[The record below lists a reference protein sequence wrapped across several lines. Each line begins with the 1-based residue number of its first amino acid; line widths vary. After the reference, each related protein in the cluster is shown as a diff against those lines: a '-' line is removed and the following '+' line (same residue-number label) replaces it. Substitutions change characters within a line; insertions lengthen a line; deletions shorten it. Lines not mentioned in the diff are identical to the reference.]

1 MYRKSAGGEFKL
13 CHMAHVLM
21 ENRNSL
27 VVAGQ
32 VTTPQPQAEWEAALE
47 MLAQVTQGRKASVGG
62 DKAYDEAS
70 FVAGAPE
77 LDITPHATQDAR
89 RRRNINGRTPRH
101 HAHPPRPTRTQITA

>member
-1 MYRKSAGGEFKL
+1 MYRKSAGGEFNL

-47 MLAQVTQGRKASVGG
+47 MLAQVTQRRKASVGG
-62 DKAYDEAS
+62 DKSYDEAS
-70 FVAGAPE
+70 FVAGARDV
-77 LDITPHATQDAR
+77 DI
-89 RRRNINGRTPRH
+89 
-101 HAHPPRPTRTQITA
+101 PPRDLLDSKPWTDDDLAHET